1 MKVSHG
7 IGFYIPNDEI
17 IPTKLRLKVD
27 GKYVEYQREAG
38 LSYVFDF
45 YHGWTTEEASE
56 AIKRIA
62 GLMETQSDDGY
73 IRWVPMNIEQCGLTS
88 FKITFRVRDAG

>member
-45 YHGWTTEEASE
+45 YHGWTTEEAEE

-62 GLMETQSDDGY
+62 ELMENQSDDGY
-73 IRWVPMNIEQCGLTS
+73 TRWVPTKIEQWGLTS

>member
-17 IPTKLRLKVD
+17 IPKKLRLKVD
-27 GKYVEYQREAG
+27 GKYVEYQREAS

-45 YHGWTTEEASE
+45 YHGWTPEEAAE
-56 AIKRIA
+56 AVKRIA
-62 GLMETQSDDGY
+62 CLMETQSDDGY
-73 IRWVPMNIEQCGLTS
+73 TRWVPINIEQCGLTS
-88 FKITFRVRDAG
+88 FKISFRVRDAG